1 MRKRIV
7 LIAVISSFILGVTT
21 AKISSIA
28 KIEISEYVQLISD
41 LG

>member
-7 LIAVISSFILGVTT
+7 LIAVISFFTLGVTT

-28 KIEISEYVQLISD
+28 KIEISEYMQSILD